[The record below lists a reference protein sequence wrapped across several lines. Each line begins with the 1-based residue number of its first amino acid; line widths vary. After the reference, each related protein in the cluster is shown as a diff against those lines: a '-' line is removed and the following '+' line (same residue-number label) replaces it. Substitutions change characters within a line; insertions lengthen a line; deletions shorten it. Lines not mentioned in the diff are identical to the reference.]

1 MGQTVR
7 FVPARHSGADY
18 IRYGP
23 EGVRKLKKLE
33 EAEENKRKPKD
44 SSAEITLDDII
55 LAGLERGLTMSD
67 LRRMQV
73 GQVVDFTIAYNDRQ
87 KAAEKAQKR
96 AEKQGNK
103 RKASQNDINAF
114 FG

>member
-7 FVPARHSGADY
+7 FVPARCSGSGRL
-18 IRYGP
+18 RYGP
-23 EGVRKLKKLE
+23 ERIRKLKKLK
-33 EAEENKRKPKD
+33 EAEENRRKSKD
-44 SSAEITLDDII
+44 SSAITLDDII

-67 LRRMQV
+67 IRRMQL
-73 GQVVDFTIAYNDRQ
+73 GQVVDFCINYNERQ
-87 KAAEKAQKR
+87 REAEKAQKH
-96 AEKQGNK
+96 AEKHGIK